1 MANQGYKTVSIFMG
15 KPLRTELDLLS
26 ESKQF
31 TKYQALEYIFEKYQE
46 TSINKADI
54 TLDNIKSVTSNGLDI
69 KSDNDNIGV
78 TSNDKS
84 PKQLDLFEE
93 DKPEPLPEQEPE
105 PSPEPEPL
113 PEPEQDNTPNTPPN
127 TKVIDNETLIR
138 IKTEPGRWIEKA
150 ARLNEQGIK
159 PERTDKWTKDNLRM
173 ASAKAIK
180 DSLKS
185 KDSNEKS
192 N

>member
-15 KPLRTELDLLS
+15 EPLRTELDLLS
-26 ESKQF
+26 KDM

-54 TLDNIKSVTSNGLDI
+54 TLDNIKSVTSNGLDT

-84 PKQLDLFEE
+84 SKQLNLFEE

-113 PEPEQDNTPNTPPN
+113 PEPEQDNAPNTPPN